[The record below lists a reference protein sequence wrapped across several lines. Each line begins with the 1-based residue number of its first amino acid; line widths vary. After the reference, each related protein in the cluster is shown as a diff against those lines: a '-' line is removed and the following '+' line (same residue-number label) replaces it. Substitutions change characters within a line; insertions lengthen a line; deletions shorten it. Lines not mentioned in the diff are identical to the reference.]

1 MGAGPFEVL
10 SFIFYIIG
18 FAIMRLS
25 TGTSM
30 TPVFVGLA
38 FIVIGS
44 IFAALSGGDNRSTSF
59 VSGTPVSFEN
69 ERADARR
76 RRNEALNRA
85 KIFLLPYKDIWR
97 NITLSNKYCS
107 LRLRDD
113 GKTIIGVEKIR
124 SVGMKGR
131 KFTIVNPGVI
141 DSNELFNLFCKNFE
155 YNTSYDSLVE
165 ICNRCRAVIVEDI
178 PPEQTFDQTM
188 SSEKKQPQAYVQNN
202 KSNVI
207 PGPKKELS
215 EEEKTDINNCSE
227 IELTALPGISIVIS
241 KKIIKRREEI
251 KGFKS
256 VDDFLK
262 FVNLKPNITN
272 QLREL
277 VIVKKMRGS
286 LHINRNKERTVDL

>member
-18 FAIMRLS
+18 FIIMRFS
-25 TGTSM
+25 TGNSM
-30 TPVFVGLA
+30 FPLLVGLA
-38 FIVIGS
+38 FLVLGT
-44 IFAALSGGDNRSTSF
+44 IFAALSNGDNNSSY
-59 VSGTPVSFEN
+59 SGTSVSFEN
-69 ERADARR
+69 ERAESRR

-124 SVGMKGR
+124 SIGMKGR

-155 YNTSYDSLVE
+155 YNTSYDGLVE

-178 PPEQTFDQTM
+178 PPEQTM
-188 SSEKKQPQAYVQNN
+188 YSNKSEALTSNQNN

-207 PGPKKELS
+207 PMPKKELS
-215 EEEKTDINNCSE
+215 DEEKTDINNCSE

-272 QLREL
+272 QLRGL